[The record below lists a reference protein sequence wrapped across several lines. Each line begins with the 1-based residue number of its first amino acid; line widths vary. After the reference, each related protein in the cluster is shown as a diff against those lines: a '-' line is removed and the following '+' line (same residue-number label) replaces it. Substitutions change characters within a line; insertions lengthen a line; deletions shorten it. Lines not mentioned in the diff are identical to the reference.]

1 MLLTIGLALGAT
13 VAATATAADSALD
26 LAPAADTFVE
36 AGPQATWDHG
46 LADHLTVDHS
56 PADVTY
62 LKFDL
67 SAVAAPVTRATL
79 TLSCTD
85 GSSDGGT
92 VYPVADSRWPEGTHK
107 GGTSNSANG
116 PGLKWADLD
125 TNGDGT
131 LDAADASSFLPDVA
145 QPLAALGSVVA
156 GLPVTVDVTAAF
168 QGGPGLYTLAIA
180 STSANDATYA
190 SRESATAS
198 QRPRLHLELGALATT
213 TTTTTPSSPPPT
225 DTTTTTPPATLPP
238 PSAGRGPFRVRP
250 MTLQAASGPLKG
262 EGENLTC
269 FKKHGPAHP
278 MEVGRIHI
286 SMPGEGGHHV
296 ILFRPHPGP
305 IQWPPKLCPLTL
317 NWDQWELIAQ
327 TQHPETDWKL
337 PPGVAIRVSRRQPL
351 LVQTHYVRGKHPK
364 TPHAMTKTKLYPVD
378 PATVTAHAGALFLND
393 RSMVVPPHSRLTE
406 VNRCTITGEGGQAR
420 EVKLLGITGH
430 YHFRGQGF
438 DAYRVHT
445 DGSLGE
451 LLYHY
456 EGFDQPNFQQFSDPP
471 VLHPGEGIEWRC
483 HYQNNTDK
491 TFTYGPDASTQEHC
505 ILFGAYYPT
514 ATVQEA
520 INCTHDKDSAGHDVS
535 TVAIIPGE

>member
-1 MLLTIGLALGAT
+1 MGLATIGLALGAT

-213 TTTTTPSSPPPT
+213 TTTTAPPPT
-225 DTTTTTPPATLPP
+225 ATTTTTTTPPATLPP
-238 PSAGRGPFRVRP
+238 PSAGRGPFSVRP
-250 MTLQAASGPLKG
+250 MVLQAASGPLKG
-262 EGENLTC
+262 TGENLTC